1 MGFMLQRTQNGATI
15 RIGAGLSLPCRSM
28 KADAMNTPS
37 EMRRPTATESDVL
50 ELEGFLPYRLNVLA
64 TLVSQ
69 SLARVYGERFGI
81 SIPEW
86 RILATL
92 GQFTEMTAREIGQ
105 HSRMHKTTVS
115 RAVSALE
122 KRHLVARRPNRQDMR
137 EAFLAMT
144 PRGQSIYAEI
154 VPLARS
160 FARDLS
166 QDIRAEDLAV
176 VDRVISQLLS
186 RVRSADGETVAD
198 L

>member
-1 MGFMLQRTQNGATI
+1 MDS
-15 RIGAGLSLPCRSM
+15 LSDKRNPVM
-28 KADAMNTPS
+28 A
-37 EMRRPTATESDVL
+37 ESDVL

-92 GQFTEMTAREIGQ
+92 GQFAEMTAREIGQ

-122 KRHLVARRPNRQDMR
+122 KRQLVARRPNQQDMR

-144 PRGQSIYAEI
+144 PRGQAIYAEI
-154 VPLARS
+154 VPLAKS
-160 FARDLS
+160 FAQDLA
-166 QDIRAEDLAV
+166 QNIRPEDLATL
-176 VDRVISQLLS
+176 DRVLGQLMARLS
-186 RVRSADGETVAD
+186 ANGADREPEA
-198 L
+198 

>member
-1 MGFMLQRTQNGATI
+1 MDSLSENRNPAT
-15 RIGAGLSLPCRSM
+15 
-28 KADAMNTPS
+28 
-37 EMRRPTATESDVL
+37 TEGEVL

-92 GQFTEMTAREIGQ
+92 GQFPEMTAREIGQ

-122 KRHLVARRPNRQDMR
+122 KRELVARRPNRQDMR

-144 PRGQSIYAEI
+144 PQGQAIYAEI

-160 FARDLS
+160 FAQDLTRN
-166 QDIRAEDLAV
+166 IRPEDLAV
-176 VDRVISQLLS
+176 LDRVLSQLMGCLKNAS
-186 RVRSADGETVAD
+186 IDPSDE

>member
-1 MGFMLQRTQNGATI
+1 MD
-15 RIGAGLSLPCRSM
+15 SLLEKRNP
-28 KADAMNTPS
+28 AM
-37 EMRRPTATESDVL
+37 TESDML

-64 TLVSQ
+64 SLVSH

-92 GQFTEMTAREIGQ
+92 GQFSEMTAREIGQ

-122 KRHLVARRPNRQDMR
+122 KRQLLARRPNDQDMR

-144 PRGQSIYAEI
+144 PDGQSIYAEI

-160 FARDLS
+160 FARDLT
-166 QDIRAEDLAV
+166 QDIRPEDLAV
-176 VDRVISQLLS
+176 LDRVLAQLMGRLNAS
-186 RVRSADGETVAD
+186 SMDREEEA
-198 L
+198 

>member
-1 MGFMLQRTQNGATI
+1 MDS
-15 RIGAGLSLPCRSM
+15 LSEKRNP
-28 KADAMNTPS
+28 AEA
-37 EMRRPTATESDVL
+37 ESDVL

-92 GQFTEMTAREIGQ
+92 GQFSEMTAREIGL

-115 RAVSALE
+115 RAVAALE

-144 PRGQSIYAEI
+144 PRGQAIYAEI
-154 VPLARS
+154 VPMARQFAQDLA
-160 FARDLS
+160 
-166 QDIRAEDLAV
+166 QDIRPDDLATL
-176 VDRVISQLLS
+176 DRVLGQLMARLKAS
-186 RVRSADGETVAD
+186 GEDRDPDA
-198 L
+198 

>member
-1 MGFMLQRTQNGATI
+1 MDS
-15 RIGAGLSLPCRSM
+15 LSEKRNP
-28 KADAMNTPS
+28 AMA
-37 EMRRPTATESDVL
+37 EGDVL

-69 SLARVYGERFGI
+69 SLGRVYGERFGI

-122 KRHLVARRPNRQDMR
+122 KRQLVARRPNRQDMR

-154 VPLARS
+154 VPHAKN
-160 FARDLS
+160 F
-166 QDIRAEDLAV
+166 AEDLAQDIRPEDLATL
-176 VDRVISQLLS
+176 DRVIGQLMARLK
-186 RVRSADGETVAD
+186 ATGEDRESEA
-198 L
+198 

>member
-1 MGFMLQRTQNGATI
+1 
-15 RIGAGLSLPCRSM
+15 M

>member
-1 MGFMLQRTQNGATI
+1 MDSLSENRNPAT
-15 RIGAGLSLPCRSM
+15 
-28 KADAMNTPS
+28 
-37 EMRRPTATESDVL
+37 TEGEVL

-92 GQFTEMTAREIGQ
+92 GQFPEMTAREIGQ

-115 RAVSALE
+115 RAVAALE
-122 KRHLVARRPNRQDMR
+122 KRQLVARRPNRQDMR

-144 PRGQSIYAEI
+144 PQGQAIYAEI

-160 FARDLS
+160 FAQDLTRN
-166 QDIRAEDLAV
+166 IRPEDLAV
-176 VDRVISQLLS
+176 LDRVLAELMGCLKNAALDPSDEL
-186 RVRSADGETVAD
+186 
-198 L
+198 

>member
-1 MGFMLQRTQNGATI
+1 MDSLSENRNPAT
-15 RIGAGLSLPCRSM
+15 
-28 KADAMNTPS
+28 
-37 EMRRPTATESDVL
+37 TEGEVL

-92 GQFTEMTAREIGQ
+92 GQFPEMTAREIGQ

-122 KRHLVARRPNRQDMR
+122 KRELVARRPNRQDMR

-144 PRGQSIYAEI
+144 PQGQAIYAEI

-160 FARDLS
+160 FAQDLTRN
-166 QDIRAEDLAV
+166 IRPEDLAV
-176 VDRVISQLLS
+176 LDRVLAQLMGCLKNAS
-186 RVRSADGETVAD
+186 IDPSDE